1 VTFAPAPATPPGRNI
16 RARIRSKEWI
26 VMKRSVALVLSAM
39 MSAVFLSA
47 GTSAATA
54 APYCGITWGS
64 LPDTQRI
71 ASPGAVLTGARAGEH
86 PCFDRFVVD
95 VRGDIRGYDVRY
107 VPQVVQ
113 DGSGIPVTLRG
124 AADLQV
130 ISMVNPYD
138 DTGTVTYDPALDSEA
153 VYVAGFGTF
162 RQVAFTGGFEGQST
176 FGLGVRARLP
186 FRTFILDG
194 PGDGSRLVVDVAHRW

>member
-1 VTFAPAPATPPGRNI
+1 
-16 RARIRSKEWI
+16 
-26 VMKRSVALVLSAM
+26 MKRSLALVLSAM
-39 MSAVFLSA
+39 MSAVFLSG
-47 GTSAATA
+47 GTSAAAA
-54 APYCGITWGS
+54 APYCRVTWGS

-71 ASPGAVLTGARAGEH
+71 ASPSASLTGARTGEH

-95 VRGDIRGYDVRY
+95 IRGDIRGYDVRY

-113 DGSGIPVTLRG
+113 DGSGIPVILRG
-124 AADLQV
+124 AANLQV
-130 ISMVNPYD
+130 ISMVNPHD
-138 DTGTVTYDPALDSEA
+138 DTGAATYDPVDDSEA
-153 VYVAGFGTF
+153 VNVAGFDTF